1 MIVRIAG
8 YKLYDTLKGE
18 WKWETVGLELE
29 HGRARVALI
38 SVAAASATALCPAMS
53 RRTVFAS
60 HSATRAPA
68 TQSIPRNHALQ
79 DCDAL

>member
-1 MIVRIAG
+1 MRIAG
-8 YKLYDTLKGE
+8 YKLYDTLKRE

-53 RRTVFAS
+53 RRTCVRQPQCHACPGPRSLFS
-60 HSATRAPA
+60 
-68 TQSIPRNHALQ
+68 RNHALQ